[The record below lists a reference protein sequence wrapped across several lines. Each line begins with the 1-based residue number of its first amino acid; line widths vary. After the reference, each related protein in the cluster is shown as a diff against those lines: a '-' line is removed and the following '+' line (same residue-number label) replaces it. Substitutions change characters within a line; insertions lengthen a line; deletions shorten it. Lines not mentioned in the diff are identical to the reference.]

1 MTEDGETEQQ
11 LPLPV
16 SAGERLRA
24 AREARGMSLAAL
36 AGVTR
41 ITQRHLALIE
51 TGDFAALPGR
61 TYVVGFAR
69 SYAKAVGLDQDAIA
83 NQVREELAGIEM
95 PGPTRLAV
103 SFEPGDPARVPSARL
118 AWLSLLA
125 ALLLFGA
132 GSVFV
137 WSSYFAPAGDLPWPE
152 ESAQPAAGAASAPA
166 PAAAAPV
173 AAGQVTFTALAPDI
187 WVKFYDHAGRQLM
200 QKQMALGETYTVPG
214 DAQGPLLWTGRPD
227 ALAITIGG
235 KPVAKLAEQ
244 QVTMKDVPVTAAA
257 LLARVPAPSA
267 SPTATAPPAASPA
280 ASPTG

>member
-1 MTEDGETEQQ
+1 MTEDGETEET
-11 LPLPV
+11 PPSPV

-24 AREARGMSLAAL
+24 AREARGMSLAEL
-36 AGVTR
+36 AGATR
-41 ITQRHLALIE
+41 ITQRHLTLIE

-61 TYVVGFAR
+61 TYAVGFSR
-69 SYAKAVGLDQDAIA
+69 SYAKAVGLDQDQIA
-83 NQVREELAGIEM
+83 NQVREELAGIDM
-95 PGPTRLAV
+95 PGPSRLTV
-103 SFEPGDPARVPSARL
+103 GFEPGDPARVPSARL
-118 AWLSLLA
+118 AWLSLLV
-125 ALLLFGA
+125 ALVLFGA

-152 ESAQPAAGAASAPA
+152 ESAQPTPGTTSAPA
-166 PAAAAPV
+166 PAVPV

-187 WVKFYDHAGRQLM
+187 WVKFYDQNGRQLM
-200 QKQMALGETYTVPG
+200 QKQMALGETYAVPA

-257 LLARVPAPSA
+257 LLARVPVPSA
-267 SPTATAPPAASPA
+267 PPSTATPPA